1 MSLLRHNAVSFA
13 TSQSPVMRDPRQPPP
28 PSITPA
34 GGAGPAVVRK
44 RSAHH
49 ALLFGVSQ
57 NKRAI
62 WSALAIAVLAIGAIS
77 GILFYTDL
85 SWASVMDWI
94 DELNPIAVLPL
105 MALLPIAGFP
115 IAIVYLVA
123 GARFGPL
130 GGGIVVAAIT
140 AVHLAGTYLITRTFL
155 REPLK
160 RFIQRRHVHL
170 PEIPEDEQ
178 AAICLIAALVPGLP
192 YVVRNYVLALA
203 DVKFRY
209 YFWVCL
215 PIYVVRSYVTILLGD
230 MGNEPNR
237 NKIILLV
244 LIDAV
249 KVAICAFVIWRLRVH
264 HLKYHGHHDAE
275 ILPAADAVAPPS
287 AATK

>member
-1 MSLLRHNAVSFA
+1 
-13 TSQSPVMRDPRQPPP
+13 
-28 PSITPA
+28 
-34 GGAGPAVVRK
+34 VRK

-94 DELNPIAVLPL
+94 DELNPVAVLPL